1 YYNCYKNVVL
11 IKRELKKL
19 SLTEQ
24 KKEESVLLLTQQ
36 VEEIFGAKLIPNEDI
51 IIKSRLNGEK
61 NRAKI
66 LSALQS
72 AYDGINNSDVNN
84 CIVDTSN
91 SISNQLES
99 ISDFYESAGDF
110 VTKIEG
116 LAAEFSEIATDIS
129 VIISDFSAN
138 ENSPQAIEL
147 MQERLD
153 LINKLRR
160 KYGNTIEEIIEF
172 GNKAQI
178 ELDELTFSDKKI
190 VELSEKGNAEFKRL
204 ISIAQKLTEKRK
216 LAGEKFSKLI
226 KAELEFLDMTNV
238 DFITEILQIKPNING
253 EDAVQFLIST
263 NVGEPPKP
271 ISKIASG
278 GELSRI
284 MLAIKNIM
292 VDRIQTLIFDEIDTG
307 VSGHAAQKIGLKLSQ
322 VSKNIQVIAV
332 THSAQIAA
340 LADHHFLISKK
351 SDKDSTFTTISK
363 LDKTGRI
370 GEVARIMSTDKI
382 TDLMLENAKEMIER

>member
-1 YYNCYKNVVL
+1 
-11 IKRELKKL
+11 
-19 SLTEQ
+19 
-24 KKEESVLLLTQQ
+24 
-36 VEEIFGAKLIPNEDI
+36 
-51 IIKSRLNGEK
+51 
-61 NRAKI
+61 
-66 LSALQS
+66 ALQS

-91 SISNQLES
+91 NISNQLES

-116 LAAEFSEIATDIS
+116 LSAEFSEIATDIS

-178 ELDELTFSDKKI
+178 ELDKLTFSDKKI

-204 ISIAQKLTEKRK
+204 ITIAQKLTEKRK